1 MNKAASVILPIYN
14 GMEYIHDSI
23 SSILGQT
30 YSELELII
38 LDDGSTEDIKSI
50 ISLFNDNRI
59 KFFSR
64 ENKGLGATLN
74 ELVSKAK
81 YDLIFRMDAD
91 DIAHASRIHKQME
104 FMENNP
110 DVVLSGSQIN
120 FFNEHG
126 KIKAREF
133 PVSHEVILED
143 LLKSKFSICHPSI
156 VFRKNIFNKIGGYE
170 TDGAGE
176 DLDFFL
182 RMSLHGRLANVDEIL
197 LDYRI
202 HEKSLNIT
210 KVEELE
216 NGYINAIN
224 RYRNNYVELLPP
236 LKASSFSI
244 FKRKYQTKFY
254 RSYISKL
261 IEDKSFQAY
270 GYLFLT
276 ALLNPLRAYYF
287 IITKFRKSV

>member
-1 MNKAASVILPIYN
+1 MVSIILPVYNGKVYLKAAI
-14 GMEYIHDSI
+14 E
-23 SSILGQT
+23 SILMQN
-30 YSELELII
+30 YSGFELII

-50 ISLFNDNRI
+50 ISLFSDNRI

-74 ELVSKAK
+74 ELVRKAN

-91 DIAHASRIHKQME
+91 DIAHNNRLQKQVE
-104 FMENNP
+104 FMEKNR

-133 PVSHEVILED
+133 PASHELILED
-143 LLKSKFSICHPSI
+143 LLNSKFSICHPSI
-156 VFRKNIFNKIGGYE
+156 VFRKKIFDRIGGYE
-170 TDGAGE
+170 TEGAGE

-202 HEKSLNIT
+202 HDKSLNVT

-216 NGYINAIN
+216 NGYINAIY
-224 RYRNNYVELLPP
+224 RYKNNYAESIQT
-236 LKASSFSI
+236 LKASSFSV
-244 FKRKYQTKFY
+244 FLRKYQTKFY

-261 IEDKSFQAY
+261 IEGKSFQAY
-270 GYLFLT
+270 RYLFLT
-276 ALLNPLRAYYF
+276 AILNPLRAYYF
-287 IITKFRKSV
+287 IIRKFRKGV